1 MMKTQ
6 VVLFTLLSFLRFS
19 YGQLTLQDSL
29 VAHYPFDGNALDI
42 SGNGNHGTVVGP
54 ILTTDRFG
62 TPNSAYQFDG
72 IDDYMDF
79 LNNMKFKPQL
89 PVTIA
94 AWVFIDSQGEDVVF
108 RNDYRPNTYDG
119 VWFTIVNSSQGNRVL
134 SAAYGDGGGIG
145 PQSRRTKN
153 GYTTLNLNQWYH
165 VAAVIRGPGNADVF
179 LNGKNDCGFY
189 SGNGSALS
197 YSNND
202 GKIGEWYPTGG
213 TGPSNWFHGKLDDI
227 RFYNRELSIEEI
239 RTLAGV
245 SNISTL
251 AVCQG
256 EVTQLDASDGS
267 VGYQWSPSVGLS
279 CTSCPNPTATVND
292 TTIYQVIRTNT
303 FACPDTF
310 FFQLNA
316 RDCNVSVCDPSFTLQ
331 DSLVAHYPFDGNAND
346 ASGNGNNGIPVGPT
360 LTTDRFGNPNSA
372 YQFDGVD
379 DYMDFM
385 NNQKFKPQLP
395 VTIASWI
402 YIDSPGEDI
411 VFRNDYQPATY
422 DGVWLTVTNSSQ
434 GNRVISAAYG
444 DGGGIGPQSRQT
456 KNGYSS
462 LDIGKWHHIA
472 AVIRGPGDMDVFL
485 DGNNDCGFYSGNGGV
500 LNYTN
505 ANGKIGE
512 WYSTGGT
519 GFPNWFHGKLDDIR
533 FYNREL
539 CIDEIRTLADYNNL
553 STVNICSGDTTNLDA
568 SDGSTSYSWSPSL
581 GLSCTNCASPQAYPT
596 DTTLYQVI
604 RDNGFSCFDTLF
616 FQLNPETCNVIPPCD
631 TTLLEAD
638 FEYTTDGLVLT
649 GINQS
654 RGPDSGIDRWRW
666 NFGDGNSRSV
676 FQPDTITHQYFMPGT
691 YDVCLIVEKF
701 YDELN
706 VCLDTFC
713 QTVMVDSIANSY
725 GESLE
730 AFGWKLSP
738 NPTSS
743 SILLE
748 KEETPPL
755 PVELKI
761 FDLSGK
767 ILLEKNFL
775 FNTKTEI
782 PVQYLSP
789 GLYILQIK
797 EEQKLGYWKFLKE

>member
-165 VAAVIRGPGNADVF
+165 VAAVIRGPGDADVF

-267 VGYQWSPSVGLS
+267 VGYQWSPAVGLS

-360 LTTDRFGNPNSA
+360 LTTDRFGTPNSA

-402 YIDSPGEDI
+402 YIDSPGE
-411 VFRNDYQPATY
+411 
-422 DGVWLTVTNSSQ
+422 
-434 GNRVISAAYG
+434 
-444 DGGGIGPQSRQT
+444 
-456 KNGYSS
+456 
-462 LDIGKWHHIA
+462 
-472 AVIRGPGDMDVFL
+472 
-485 DGNNDCGFYSGNGGV
+485 
-500 LNYTN
+500 
-505 ANGKIGE
+505 
-512 WYSTGGT
+512 
-519 GFPNWFHGKLDDIR
+519 
-533 FYNREL
+533 
-539 CIDEIRTLADYNNL
+539 
-553 STVNICSGDTTNLDA
+553 
-568 SDGSTSYSWSPSL
+568 
-581 GLSCTNCASPQAYPT
+581 
-596 DTTLYQVI
+596 
-604 RDNGFSCFDTLF
+604 
-616 FQLNPETCNVIPPCD
+616 
-631 TTLLEAD
+631 
-638 FEYTTDGLVLT
+638 
-649 GINQS
+649 
-654 RGPDSGIDRWRW
+654 
-666 NFGDGNSRSV
+666 
-676 FQPDTITHQYFMPGT
+676 
-691 YDVCLIVEKF
+691 
-701 YDELN
+701 
-706 VCLDTFC
+706 
-713 QTVMVDSIANSY
+713 
-725 GESLE
+725 
-730 AFGWKLSP
+730 
-738 NPTSS
+738 
-743 SILLE
+743 
-748 KEETPPL
+748 
-755 PVELKI
+755 
-761 FDLSGK
+761 
-767 ILLEKNFL
+767 
-775 FNTKTEI
+775 
-782 PVQYLSP
+782 
-789 GLYILQIK
+789 
-797 EEQKLGYWKFLKE
+797 